1 MTKSA
6 WIAKIGWAF
15 AARRGKKYIFG
26 GGLPSFQ
33 ALVRSS
39 DTRNLRF
46 YQPHQKHSA
55 SKRLKPPPKIC
66 TLLYTGRCVSKVGA
80 RSHAGRN
87 GEMYI
92 RPMRAPRDGGWRA
105 ALSLGGGRQSQ
116 SLFTALGCKVDAIG
130 LEDRDACTAAMIGAV
145 ACLKPYRTVTATCE

>member
-15 AARRGKKYIFG
+15 AARRGKKYILG
-26 GGLPSFQ
+26 GRFTEFSSACSFFRYAQPAVLPTTSEAQ
-33 ALVRSS
+33 C
-39 DTRNLRF
+39 
-46 YQPHQKHSA
+46 
-55 SKRLKPPPKIC
+55 LKEVKTSPKIC

-87 GEMYI
+87 GEMCI

-116 SLFTALGCKVDAIG
+116 SLFTALGCKVDAVG